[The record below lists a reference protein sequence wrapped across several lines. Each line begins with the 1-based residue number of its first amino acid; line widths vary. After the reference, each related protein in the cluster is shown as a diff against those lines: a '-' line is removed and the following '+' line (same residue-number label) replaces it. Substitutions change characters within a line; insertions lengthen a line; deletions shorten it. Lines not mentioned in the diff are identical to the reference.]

1 MNLATEVLNR
11 TLDRETWARD
21 RLAAHSGRTMRIVVG
36 PARVDYAI
44 DDRGRLL
51 DATAAPDLTLT
62 ISPLRLPGLLAQP
75 GRWQEL
81 VAADGDAALAV
92 TLAELALTLPMFI
105 EQAFAR
111 ALGPIVGQQLANAGR
126 QLLIMPEYAAQRFGN
141 SVARYV
147 ADESDIAIGAGEAR
161 VFASDVGAL
170 AAAVDALSARIDAL
184 FAQVPT
190 QH

>member
-1 MNLATEVLNR
+1 MNLATDVLNR

-51 DATAAPDLTLT
+51 DATAAPDLTLS

-75 GRWQEL
+75 GRWQEI
-81 VAADGDAALAV
+81 VAADGDAALAA

-126 QLLIMPEYAAQRFGN
+126 QLLIIPEYAAQRFGN

-147 ADESDIAIGAGEAR
+147 GDEAVIAIGASEAR
-161 VFASDVGAL
+161 VFASDVDAL